1 MTSEKL
7 CDALGFLDDDII
19 EETNRLRCK
28 KSKGKRA
35 IISAVSIAA
44 CLCIGFFALHGVMN
58 SELAV
63 GIDGVGKV
71 PAEDATFSA
80 DGYYWAGF
88 GTMPD
93 RGEDITAP
101 NKGAGGVM
109 LPEVSETLTLYGY
122 NYIESPKD
130 SESVWCY
137 ATIIKWCEGYFY
149 ARITG
154 SECEGVTLSEG
165 DIVRVRCLNSNPEN
179 MESLE
184 GESILIEQ
192 YELNEID
199 DDLAD
204 YELVANGFLVKK

>member
-63 GIDGVGKV
+63 GIDGADKA
-71 PAEDATFSA
+71 PIEDATNSA
-80 DGYYWAGF
+80 SGYWVGF
-88 GTMPD
+88 DTMPG
-93 RGEDITAP
+93 RGEDITTP

-109 LPEVSETLTLYGY
+109 LPEVSETLPLFGY

-149 ARITG
+149 AEITG
-154 SECEGVTLSEG
+154 NECEGVRLSKG
-165 DIVRVRCLNSNPEN
+165 DIVKVRCLNVNLEDMIP
-179 MESLE
+179 LE

-192 YELNEID
+192 HRIYEID
-199 DDLAD
+199 DDIAD
-204 YELVANGFLVKK
+204 YELIANGFLVKK